1 MADKITKN
9 NEPLSMNNIKIKD
22 KIIENIVI
30 DDIIIK
36 NSNNNIVKFNIS
48 LSNNTIS
55 FKNCTDKFEEKKE
68 GNNYLDRFKIIF
80 KTGIKD
86 NNIIYQIDKIKENWD
101 F

>member
-1 MADKITKN
+1 
-9 NEPLSMNNIKIKD
+9 MNNIKIKD

-55 FKNCTDKFEEKKE
+55 FKNCTDKFEEKKKVIIIQIE
-68 GNNYLDRFKIIF
+68 LKLFLRWVLKIIILSIRLIKLKRIGIF
-80 KTGIKD
+80 K
-86 NNIIYQIDKIKENWD
+86 EL
-101 F
+101 